1 MSKQK
6 RELDKQPTT
15 PPPAPKKRTNK
26 SVVEAMLKP
35 EETPKVQTVSTGSTV
50 QTVADFGDKS
60 QGMDN
65 TDGTSGTD
73 RKYEMKN
80 RKAKSEL
87 VKVTFKFT
95 PHERDKLRDYAK
107 KHGMD
112 MTELVKSGLRLAYA
126 ELDELYERRLEREL
140 MEYQAK
146 RERRN

>member
-26 SVVEAMLKP
+26 SVVAELLKP
-35 EETPKVQTVSTGSTV
+35 SEPAKVQPVSTGSTV
-50 QTVADFGDKS
+50 QTTADFGDNYES
-60 QGMDN
+60 
-65 TDGTSGTD
+65 TDGTNSTSGTA

-80 RKAKSEL
+80 RKTKSEL

-126 ELDELYERRLEREL
+126 ELDEIYDRKLEREL
-140 MEYQAK
+140 MEYQAR
-146 RERRN
+146 RERKN

>member
-6 RELDKQPTT
+6 RELDRQPTT

-26 SVVEAMLKP
+26 SVVAELLKP
-35 EETPKVQTVSTGSTV
+35 TEPTKVQPVSTGSTV
-50 QTVADFGDKS
+50 QTAADFGDNFES
-60 QGMDN
+60 

-73 RKYEMKN
+73 RNYSMAN

-95 PHERDKLRDYAK
+95 THERDKLRDYAK

-126 ELDELYERRLEREL
+126 ELDEIYERKLEREL
-140 MEYQAK
+140 MEYQK
-146 RERRN
+146 RRERGN

>member
-15 PPPAPKKRTNK
+15 PPPAPKKRTNR
-26 SVVEAMLKP
+26 SVVEELLKSTEP
-35 EETPKVQTVSTGSTV
+35 TKVQPVSTV
-50 QTVADFGDKS
+50 QTTADFGDNLES
-60 QGMDN
+60 
-65 TDGTSGTD
+65 TDGTNSTSGTD
-73 RKYEMKN
+73 RNYSMAN
-80 RKAKSEL
+80 RKAKSDL

-126 ELDELYERRLEREL
+126 ELDELYERKLEREL
-140 MEYQAK
+140 MEYQK
-146 RERRN
+146 RREREN